1 MNPLEKFFCFDFK
14 LELKS
19 GCGIKIDATKISAC
33 LIILII
39 EADAISFWVFSYRS
53 DHSGQSFRL
62 GCGCCSS
69 VRPIPFGPR
78 LSVFRLRLRLSSSAR
93 PTGRTLHLQLCP
105 LPPSRYSAFPQ
116 AACRYRAPICDPGG
130 NIFSFTLPKCRSVDA
145 PGLSDLEADTL
156 PPADMCRLLPQNYL
170 HSQSSLLDSCSHFTI
185 RPALRQM
192 CEVLFLMKRSSSH
205 SSSGSSNNCALA

>member
-33 LIILII
+33 LII

-130 NIFSFTLPKCRSVDA
+130 ISSPSLSQNADLWTLRDCQIWKQIRS
-145 PGLSDLEADTL
+145 
-156 PPADMCRLLPQNYL
+156 LLPICAAYCLKNYL

-192 CEVLFLMKRSSSH
+192 CEVLFLMKRSSIS
-205 SSSGSSNNCALA
+205 

>member
-1 MNPLEKFFCFDFK
+1 MKQTLY
-14 LELKS
+14 LL
-19 GCGIKIDATKISAC
+19 
-33 LIILII
+33 
-39 EADAISFWVFSYRS
+39 VFSYRS

-69 VRPIPFGPR
+69 VRPIPFDPR
-78 LSVFRLRLRLSSSAR
+78 LLVFRLRLRLSSSAR
-93 PTGRTLHLQLCP
+93 PTGRTLRLQLCP

-130 NIFSFTLPKCRSVDA
+130 IFFLHSPKMPICA
-145 PGLSDLEADTL
+145 AYCLK
-156 PPADMCRLLPQNYL
+156 NYL

-192 CEVLFLMKRSSSH
+192 CEVLFLMKRSSIS
-205 SSSGSSNNCALA
+205 

>member
-1 MNPLEKFFCFDFK
+1 MPLTLCD
-14 LELKS
+14 LAAL
-19 GCGIKIDATKISAC
+19 SAHQVLLLHGFQVLHIHVLFAAPLC
-33 LIILII
+33 SSHM
-39 EADAISFWVFSYRS
+39 AKPGTDQHQF
-53 DHSGQSFRL
+53 

-130 NIFSFTLPKCRSVDA
+130 ISSPSLSQNADLWTLRSCQIWKQIR
-145 PGLSDLEADTL
+145 S
-156 PPADMCRLLPQNYL
+156 LLPICAAYCLKNYL

-205 SSSGSSNNCALA
+205 SSGGSSNNCALA

>member
-1 MNPLEKFFCFDFK
+1 MPCPLR
-14 LELKS
+14 
-19 GCGIKIDATKISAC
+19 ISAVWQQNWC
-33 LIILII
+33 HKNKRLPHYWSRRYI
-39 EADAISFWVFSYRS
+39 FWVFSYRS

-69 VRPIPFGPR
+69 VRLIPFDPR

-130 NIFSFTLPKCRSVDA
+130 IFSFTLPKCRSV
-145 PGLSDLEADTL
+145 
-156 PPADMCRLLPQNYL
+156 PPIASKIICIANPPCLIPAVILL
-170 HSQSSLLDSCSHFTI
+170 
-185 RPALRQM
+185 
-192 CEVLFLMKRSSSH
+192 
-205 SSSGSSNNCALA
+205 